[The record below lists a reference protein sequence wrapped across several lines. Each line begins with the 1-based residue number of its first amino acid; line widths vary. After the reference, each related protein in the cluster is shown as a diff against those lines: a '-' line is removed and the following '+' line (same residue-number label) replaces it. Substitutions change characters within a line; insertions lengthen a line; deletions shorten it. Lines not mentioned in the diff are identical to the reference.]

1 MKSNSSPKD
10 TRSREEIEAHYRIE
24 KQLAKRLRE
33 ASHDERKQLY
43 TQLYAELF
51 ESVPYF
57 SARVSDTH
65 ERLRKV
71 SKQIQ
76 FLSRFLSPDQ
86 TFMDVGAGDCAL
98 AIEVGRH
105 VKKVYA
111 LDVAHQI
118 NSERSIPDNLEL
130 VISDGTSV
138 GVAPESVDIA
148 FSNQLM
154 EHLHPDDARDQLKSI
169 YKAIAA
175 GGLYILITPHR
186 FCGPHD
192 VSKFFDRIATGF
204 HLKEYT
210 VSELSKLLTQAGFS
224 TVYFFAKFKGIYKR
238 LDLMFLLVLEHMIT
252 PLPHNLRK
260 SIMGVFPFKLLRR
273 IRLTARKL

>member
-1 MKSNSSPKD
+1 MKTNSSPKD
-10 TRSREEIEAHYRIE
+10 TRSREEIETHYRIE

-43 TQLYAELF
+43 TRLYAELF
-51 ESVPYF
+51 ERVPYF
-57 SARVSDTH
+57 SARVSDTL

-76 FLSRFLSPDQ
+76 FLSRFLSPNHA
-86 TFMDVGAGDCAL
+86 FMDVGAGDCAL
-98 AIEVGRH
+98 AIEVARH

-111 LDVAHQI
+111 LDVAHQV
-118 NSERSIPDNLEL
+118 NRERSIPDNMEL

-138 GVAPESVDIA
+138 NVPPESVDIA

-154 EHLHPDDARDQLKSI
+154 EHLHPDDARAQLGSI
-169 YKAIAA
+169 YNAIVS

-192 VSKFFDRIATGF
+192 VSKFFDQIATGF

-210 VSELSKLLTQAGFS
+210 VSELNKLLRQEGFS
-224 TVYFFAKFKGIYKR
+224 TVYFFAKFRGIYKQ
-238 LDLMFLLVLEHMIT
+238 LNPISLLVLEHMIS

-260 SIMGVFPFKLLRR
+260 SIMGGFPFKLLRR
-273 IRLTARKL
+273 IRLAALK